1 MTEFRALVLTE
12 RDGKITAG
20 LETRPVLALPPG
32 EVLVRVRWST
42 LNYKDGMILA
52 GLGRLVRT
60 YPHIPGIDFAGTVE
74 ESASP
79 DWVPG
84 DEVVLTGWRVGEQR
98 WGGYA
103 QYARVPAGWLVRV
116 PKGLTAR
123 QTMAIG
129 TAGFTAMLA
138 VMALERH
145 GIDPAAGEMLVT
157 GAAGGV
163 GSIAIAI
170 LSRLG
175 YRVTASSGRPE
186 THEFLRSLGAAEI
199 IDRAELAAPST
210 RPLQTE
216 RWAGA
221 IDAVGGTTLATLLTQ
236 MNYRGSVAACGLAG
250 GSDLNTTVIPFL
262 LRGVNL
268 LGIDSVLAPL
278 KERQAAWRRLA
289 GDLPAPLLD
298 ALTETIP
305 LAALP
310 DYGARI
316 LKGQIRGR
324 VVVEIDG

>member
-1 MTEFRALVLTE
+1 
-12 RDGKITAG
+12 
-20 LETRPVLALPPG
+20 
-32 EVLVRVRWST
+32 
-42 LNYKDGMILA
+42 
-52 GLGRLVRT
+52 
-60 YPHIPGIDFAGTVE
+60 
-74 ESASP
+74 
-79 DWVPG
+79 
-84 DEVVLTGWRVGEQR
+84 
-98 WGGYA
+98 
-103 QYARVPAGWLVRV
+103 VPAGWLVRV
-116 PKGLTAR
+116 PNGLTAK

-145 GIDPAAGEMLVT
+145 GIGPAAGEMLVT

-175 YRVTASSGRPE
+175 YRVTGSSGRPE
-186 THEFLRSLGAAEI
+186 THDFLRSLGAAEI
-199 IDRAELAAPST
+199 IDRAELAAPSA

-250 GSDLNTTVIPFL
+250 GSDLKTTVIPFL

-278 KERQAAWRRLA
+278 KERQATWRRLA
-289 GDLPAPLLD
+289 TDLPTTLLD

-310 DYGARI
+310 EYGAKI